1 MRYGSVMATNANR
14 EERIYRLTV
23 RTLYVVAL
31 ALNAVIIWDQVKT
44 TPEGKA
50 ISDRFNAVKAKA
62 LHKMR
67 AAKELR
73 DAESWV
79 VFEAMTIL
87 EEEGTP
93 PHA

>member
-1 MRYGSVMATNANR
+1 MATESNH

-50 ISDRFNAVKAKA
+50 IADRFNNAKTKT
-62 LHKMR
+62 LGKMR

-87 EEEGTP
+87 EEEGTTP
-93 PHA
+93 DA